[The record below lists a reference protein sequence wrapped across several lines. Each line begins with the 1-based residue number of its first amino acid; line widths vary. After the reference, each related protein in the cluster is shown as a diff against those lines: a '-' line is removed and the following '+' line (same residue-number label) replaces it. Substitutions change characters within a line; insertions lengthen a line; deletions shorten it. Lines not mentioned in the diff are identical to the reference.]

1 MSESSAAPETPEVTA
16 LLAEGL
22 ARFEEAGV
30 EGLCTLLREHPERSI
45 EVLRRVL
52 LLADLGLLPDPPRPA
67 G

>member
-1 MSESSAAPETPEVTA
+1 MPESSAVPEIPEVTA

-30 EGLCTLLREHPERSI
+30 EGLCSLLREHPEQST

-52 LLADLGLLPDPPRPA
+52 LLADLGLLPDPPRHA